1 MCTIIKKCDVVILF
15 VKNICYNDHVIEQKC
30 DHLGGVDGMNKQFL
44 RILGLS
50 LGLTVMAQTG
60 HTAAIKDTNKPVQS
74 TIVEDKLSPI
84 EKALTQQKRGEN
96 KLISDKDQ
104 IKVLTSIKSTAS
116 QNFLAEQHQKFSRF
130 VQALFQ
136 PHNS

>member
-1 MCTIIKKCDVVILF
+1 MK
-15 VKNICYNDHVIEQKC
+15 
-30 DHLGGVDGMNKQFL
+30 KQFL
-44 RILGLS
+44 PILGLS
-50 LGLTVMAQTG
+50 LGIAVMAQTG
-60 HTAAIKDTNKPVQS
+60 HSAVIKDTNKAVQS
-74 TIVEDKLSPI
+74 TIINEDKLSPI

-104 IKVLTSIKSTAS
+104 LKVLTSIKSTAS

>member
-1 MCTIIKKCDVVILF
+1 
-15 VKNICYNDHVIEQKC
+15 
-30 DHLGGVDGMNKQFL
+30 MNKQIIY
-44 RILGLS
+44 ILSLS
-50 LGLTVMAQTG
+50 LGVTALSQTG
-60 HTAAIKDTNKPVQS
+60 HAAAIKDTNKPVHS
-74 TIVEDKLSPI
+74 TIVNEEKLLSPI

-104 IKVLTSIKSTAS
+104 IKVLASIKSTAS

-136 PHNS
+136 PHTS

>member
-1 MCTIIKKCDVVILF
+1 
-15 VKNICYNDHVIEQKC
+15 
-30 DHLGGVDGMNKQFL
+30 MNKRFL

-50 LGLTVMAQTG
+50 LSFTVLAQTG
-60 HTAAIKDTNKPVQS
+60 HSAVIKDTNKPVQS
-74 TIVEDKLSPI
+74 TILNTDKLSPI

-96 KLISDKDQ
+96 KFISDKDQ

-130 VQALFQ
+130 VQSFFQ